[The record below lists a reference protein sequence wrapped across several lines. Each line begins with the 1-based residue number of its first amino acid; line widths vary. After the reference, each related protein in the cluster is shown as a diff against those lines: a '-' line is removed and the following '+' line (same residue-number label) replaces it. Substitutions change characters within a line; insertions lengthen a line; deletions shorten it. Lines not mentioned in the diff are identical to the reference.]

1 MKKNIKVNNYSKNI
15 EEIVKDLSNKKTIY
29 KQIPNLLT
37 ISRGITPLFTIP
49 LTISGNVIPATI
61 IAGSTAVTDLF
72 DGKIARKYN
81 LVNEFG
87 AYLDAVCD
95 KLYAG
100 GLLFPL
106 AFKDK
111 KYAFIISFE
120 AMISLINTL
129 SKLNNLKPSSSLIGK
144 IKSTSLFIT
153 LITSY
158 LTLIKS
164 NNLKNKYLDLLI
176 TSTITLQILSFID
189 YYLKYK
195 TKKKLLIKH

>member
-1 MKKNIKVNNYSKNI
+1 MTTSANI
-15 EEIVKDLSNKKTIY
+15 
-29 KQIPNLLT
+29 
-37 ISRGITPLFTIP
+37 
-49 LTISGNVIPATI
+49 
-61 IAGSTAVTDLF
+61 
-72 DGKIARKYN
+72 
-81 LVNEFG
+81 
-87 AYLDAVCD
+87 
-95 KLYAG
+95 
-100 GLLFPL
+100 
-106 AFKDK
+106 
-111 KYAFIISFE
+111 YAFIISFE

-189 YYLKYK
+189 Y
-195 TKKKLLIKH
+195 